1 MKYLKISIFMF
12 LLTFV
17 FASVTTY
24 AADYQVY
31 AGLTLP
37 AFKKEIKKG
46 PKSKTVEGE
55 QKYYNDFSI
64 NSCTGNNNDIGVRVS
79 TEYNG
84 YSDRATVS
92 VGSTS
97 TIPADERSTE
107 IDAYNLHIRNN
118 VISPCEA
125 YHGGIWYYN

>member
-107 IDAYNLHIRNN
+107 IDTFLFLINNLCYNKINKYSN
-118 VISPCEA
+118 
-125 YHGGIWYYN
+125 